1 MYYKQIKYF
10 IITIFLIGITPIF
23 YFGGQ
28 YQAELNSIQFQRQN
42 AAKHQLNFS
51 QKEINSIASV
61 LGTSLQLLS
70 DNRVLIQF
78 IEDPSVKNRSL
89 LESLWSLT
97 ATNYSY
103 ISQVRFIGVD
113 GKEISR
119 INDNNN
125 EITIVPIDQL
135 QDKSQRDYFIY
146 AQSLKPDDL
155 GFFGIDLE
163 VEHGKVLTPPK
174 PSLRIFTPVEVD
186 NERKGYLFFNLDVY
200 EIVAQVGSSLE
211 PGYQIE
217 FVNEEGY
224 YLASQ
229 DKRKTLGHIITER
242 DNYNILIET
251 PGLWTE
257 MKAQISGEF
266 SDEKAFYSF
275 SKIILGGNFNSSSL
289 YLILSSQNDLKA
301 TKLEHKLTFIIYE
314 AVMALILIVFLS
326 IVIARYIAKHRTT
339 SLESQLALAAL
350 NGMSAIV
357 ITDKN
362 NRIIKVNE
370 EFTRLSGWA
379 ESEVLG
385 QPPSIFQSGSHNK
398 SFYATM
404 WKAIQTDGIWQGE
417 VTNKRKDGE
426 LLTEILRIQAI
437 FDKHGKME
445 YFIASFVD
453 ITARKDLENRL
464 RELSEKDV
472 LTQCWNR
479 RKFESEFS
487 NIIGNG
493 SFTKEMGPSC
503 LAIVD
508 IDHFKRINDTYGHDI
523 GDKVITEVGRILDV
537 ESRRADFVARIGG
550 EEFAIILPNTQL
562 NEAEVILNRL
572 RVAITLN
579 DDIKVTIS
587 GGITDICYSSEASYK
602 RADLALYDSKTS
614 GRNKISCFSSTEME
628 QIA

>member
-119 INDNNN
+119 INDDNN

-163 VEHGKVLTPPK
+163 VEHGKVLTPAK

-186 NERKGYLFFNLDVY
+186 DERKGYLFFNLDVY

-229 DKRKTLGHIITER
+229 DKRKTLGHIIAER
-242 DNYNILIET
+242 DSYNILIET
-251 PGLWTE
+251 PGLWT
-257 MKAQISGEF
+257 
-266 SDEKAFYSF
+266 
-275 SKIILGGNFNSSSL
+275 
-289 YLILSSQNDLKA
+289 
-301 TKLEHKLTFIIYE
+301 
-314 AVMALILIVFLS
+314 
-326 IVIARYIAKHRTT
+326 
-339 SLESQLALAAL
+339 
-350 NGMSAIV
+350 
-357 ITDKN
+357 
-362 NRIIKVNE
+362 
-370 EFTRLSGWA
+370 

-385 QPPSIFQSGSHNK
+385 QPPSIFQSGNHNK
-398 SFYATM
+398 NFYSTM

-417 VTNKRKDGE
+417 VTNKRKNGE

-437 FDKHGKME
+437 VDKHGEMK

-453 ITARKDLENRL
+453 ITARKELENRL

-479 RKFESEFS
+479 RKFEAEFS
-487 NIIGNG
+487 NIIGSG
-493 SFTKEMGPSC
+493 PFTKEMEPSC

-587 GGITDICYSSEASYK
+587 GGITDICCSSEASYK

-614 GRNKISCFSSTEME
+614 GRNKMSCFSSAEME
-628 QIA
+628 QIT